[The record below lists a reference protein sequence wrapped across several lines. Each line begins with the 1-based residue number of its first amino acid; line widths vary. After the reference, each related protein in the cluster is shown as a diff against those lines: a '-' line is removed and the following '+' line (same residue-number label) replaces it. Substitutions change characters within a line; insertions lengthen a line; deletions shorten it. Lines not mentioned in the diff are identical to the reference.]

1 MTLPFSVSGAPS
13 IVSSPIGKRSALDR
27 FKSDLGSH
35 FEITDLGELKSFIG
49 FQIARDRA
57 TRTITIHQ
65 ERYIDTVLERFG
77 MQDSNPV
84 ATPLD
89 HSAKLIPLPDGEP
102 SADVPYATAIGSL
115 MYAAVGTRPDI
126 AFAVQALSQFNARP
140 SNAHWTA
147 VKHVMRYLKG
157 TKSLGL
163 RFGAATLDLV
173 GYSDADWAQS
183 LVDRRST
190 SGYVFTL
197 AGGLVSWSSKKQP
210 TVALSTMEAEYIALA
225 HAAKEAIWLRAL
237 LTELGHAP
245 TGATPI
251 FSDNQAAIAFAHDNQ
266 FHARAKH
273 IDIRHHFIRERI
285 DAADISVAYCASEDN
300 CADILTKALA
310 RPTHDK
316 QLRLINMSA
325 R

>member
-1 MTLPFSVSGAPS
+1 M
-13 IVSSPIGKRSALDR
+13 
-27 FKSDLGSH
+27 H
-35 FEITDLGELKSFIG
+35 WCIG
-49 FQIARDRA
+49 FQNTRDRA
-57 TRTITIHQ
+57 ARTITIHQ
-65 ERYIDTVLERFG
+65 ERYINTVLERFG

-89 HSAKLIPLPDGEP
+89 PSAKLVPLPDGEA

-157 TKSLGL
+157 TRHLGL
-163 RFGAATLDLV
+163 QFGATTLDLV

-190 SGYVFTL
+190 SGYVFKL
-197 AGGLVSWSSKKQP
+197 AGGPVSWSSKKQP

-245 TGATPI
+245 NGATPL

-273 IDIRHHFIRERI
+273 IDIRHHFVRERI
-285 DAADISVAYCASEDN
+285 EADDISVTYCASEDN
-300 CADILTKALA
+300 CADMLTKALA

-316 QLRLINMSA
+316 QLWLANMSA